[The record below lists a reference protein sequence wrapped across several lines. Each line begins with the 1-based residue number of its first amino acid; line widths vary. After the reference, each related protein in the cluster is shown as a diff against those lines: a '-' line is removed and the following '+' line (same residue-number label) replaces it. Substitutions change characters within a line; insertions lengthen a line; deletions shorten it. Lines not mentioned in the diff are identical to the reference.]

1 MSAPARLAIVAL
13 AAFVHC
19 AVARAS
25 QDLVLQKE
33 GTSLFHRPWCE
44 VVRDGKNVLALSR
57 GQAHA
62 RGLKPHAECD
72 RDRPPEPAPGAADKT
87 GAARAAR
94 VFVFVGAGSHYHRDG
109 CARLGRNAKKLSLD
123 EAGRRFWPCPT
134 CKPPIRKRR
143 S

>member
-1 MSAPARLAIVAL
+1 MSAPARLAIAAL
-13 AAFVHC
+13 AIFAN
-19 AVARAS
+19 VAGPRAS

-33 GTSLFHRPWCE
+33 GTSLYHRPWCD

-72 RDRPPEPAPGAADKT
+72 RDRPAAPAPDDKT
-87 GAARAAR
+87 GSARAAP
-94 VFVFVGAGSHYHRDG
+94 VFVFVGTGSHYHREG
-109 CARLGRNAKKLSLD
+109 CARLGRNAKRLSLD
-123 EAGRRFWPCPT
+123 EAGRRFWPCT
-134 CKPPIRKRR
+134 KCKPPIRKRR